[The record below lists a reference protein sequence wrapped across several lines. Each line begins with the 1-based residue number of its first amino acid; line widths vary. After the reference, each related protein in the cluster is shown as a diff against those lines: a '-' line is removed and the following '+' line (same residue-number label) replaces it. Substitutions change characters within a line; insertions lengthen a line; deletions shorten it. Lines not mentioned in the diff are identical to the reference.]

1 MNSIVVYAG
10 SEILGSYFPFTAA
23 QGSTFMS
30 HAEWLTSN
38 IVGVAMWLLV
48 ARILYLK
55 KIFVNL

>member
-10 SEILGSYFPFTAA
+10 SEILGGYFPFTAS
-23 QGSTFMS
+23 QGSIFMS

-48 ARILYLK
+48 ARVLYLK